1 MAIAH
6 KEKEGEG
13 EGRERGLVEDGKEG
27 RELHAT
33 LLSLLVYKTSHFTEF
48 K

>member
-27 RELHAT
+27 NYMQLFF
-33 LLSLLVYKTSHFTEF
+33 HF
-48 K
+48 

>member
-13 EGRERGLVEDGKEG
+13 GGRERGLVEDGKEG
-27 RELHAT
+27 RKGIT
-33 LLSLLVYKTSHFTEF
+33 RNSSFTFSVQSQLLYRI
-48 K
+48 